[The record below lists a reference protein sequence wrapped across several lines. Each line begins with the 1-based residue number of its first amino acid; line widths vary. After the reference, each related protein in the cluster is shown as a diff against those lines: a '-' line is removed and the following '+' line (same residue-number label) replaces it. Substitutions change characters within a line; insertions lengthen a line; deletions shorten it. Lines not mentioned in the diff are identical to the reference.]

1 MRKYI
6 YSIFLLGLF
15 SCQEEGVV
23 QYTQEKDGLQ
33 FSANSSE
40 DMTKVFNFATAT
52 YEEEI
57 NGEPKT
63 FYYGDSLAAYTFERV
78 VLDLQGFPT
87 PDERE
92 YKLKTVLVE
101 DQDSSKVAE
110 VVFEP
115 YYSLAPNQ
123 LKDTIKITVLRPK
136 TRGTYTVGITVDTEG
151 KGAFFD
157 KGVVEKSILRLDI
170 QDVYE
175 QPKGWEERLEWLGEF
190 DEEKYAFMVTVS
202 KQAFSKENNHM
213 WNETD
218 KYNLELRQALA
229 RFNASAAPED
239 QKKFSFPV
247 TTKLV
252 WWDKQLKFLGEFS
265 EEKHEFIK
273 NLLSEEGETLAN
285 NSKLEYWN
293 LVFRDAVAEQG
304 ITEFSF
310 PVVTVQSSW
319 WRESLLGAFSPEKQE
334 FIVRELFPRSDYQIK
349 DGTWD
354 YANPVLRVLLE
365 QYNAEHPEAPLAFD
379 FPIEGRPEWW
389 DFRESYLGEYSDIKR
404 DIAVVA
410 VLTEQMYYG
419 ECNINPLVN
428 QNMSMDNVMGAIRD
442 AINAYNEEH
451 PDSQLELPASAPGWW
466 AEKSNYL
473 GDYSPEK
480 EAFMQQ
486 IMPVYNATYQEWA
499 NWTDWNPIFRYEL
512 AAYNSAYPDAPYG
525 FTFPEV
531 DTKPS
536 YWDEL
541 PYLGEYSEA
550 KRVFIW
556 ITLMPK
562 NYGNVDGWFL
572 GAPSEWGNPNDW
584 PARHTTLTEAYANR
598 YEDFMKK
605 YAGANPTPF
614 DFPASW

>member
-1 MRKYI
+1 M
-6 YSIFLLGLF
+6 
-15 SCQEEGVV
+15 
-23 QYTQEKDGLQ
+23 
-33 FSANSSE
+33 
-40 DMTKVFNFATAT
+40 
-52 YEEEI
+52 
-57 NGEPKT
+57 
-63 FYYGDSLAAYTFERV
+63 
-78 VLDLQGFPT
+78 
-87 PDERE
+87 
-92 YKLKTVLVE
+92 VE

-170 QDVYE
+170 KDVYE
-175 QPKGWEERLEWLGEF
+175 QPEGWDERQEWLGEF

-218 KYNLELRQALA
+218 KYNLELREALDE
-229 RFNASAAPED
+229 FNANAAPED
-239 QKKFSFPV
+239 RKKFKFPV

-304 ITEFSF
+304 ISEFSF

-451 PDSQLELPASAPGWW
+451 PDSQLELPVSAPGWW
-466 AEKSNYL
+466 AEKSYYL

-486 IMPVYNATYQEWA
+486 IMPMYGATYQEWA

-512 AAYNSAYPDAPYG
+512 AAYNSAHPDAPYG

-556 ITLMPK
+556 ITLMPM

-572 GAPSEWGNPNDW
+572 GAPSEGGNPSDW
-584 PARHTTLTEAYANR
+584 PARHATLTEAYANT

>member
-1 MRKYI
+1 M
-6 YSIFLLGLF
+6 
-15 SCQEEGVV
+15 
-23 QYTQEKDGLQ
+23 
-33 FSANSSE
+33 
-40 DMTKVFNFATAT
+40 
-52 YEEEI
+52 
-57 NGEPKT
+57 
-63 FYYGDSLAAYTFERV
+63 
-78 VLDLQGFPT
+78 
-87 PDERE
+87 
-92 YKLKTVLVE
+92 
-101 DQDSSKVAE
+101 
-110 VVFEP
+110 
-115 YYSLAPNQ
+115 
-123 LKDTIKITVLRPK
+123 
-136 TRGTYTVGITVDTEG
+136 
-151 KGAFFD
+151 
-157 KGVVEKSILRLDI
+157 
-170 QDVYE
+170 
-175 QPKGWEERLEWLGEF
+175 
-190 DEEKYAFMVTVS
+190 
-202 KQAFSKENNHM
+202 
-213 WNETD
+213 
-218 KYNLELRQALA
+218 
-229 RFNASAAPED
+229 
-239 QKKFSFPV
+239 
-247 TTKLV
+247 
-252 WWDKQLKFLGEFS
+252 
-265 EEKHEFIK
+265 
-273 NLLSEEGETLAN
+273 
-285 NSKLEYWN
+285 EYWN

-304 ITEFSF
+304 ISEFSF

-451 PDSQLELPASAPGWW
+451 PDSQLELPVSAPGWW
-466 AEKSNYL
+466 AEKSYYL

-486 IMPVYNATYQEWA
+486 IMPMYGATYWPWA

-512 AAYNSAYPDAPYG
+512 AAYNSAHPDAPYG

-556 ITLMPK
+556 ITLMPM
-562 NYGNVDGWFL
+562 NYGNVNGWFL
-572 GAPSEWGNPNDW
+572 GAPSEEGNPSDW
-584 PARHTTLTEAYANR
+584 PARHATLTEAYANT

>member
-170 QDVYE
+170 KDVYE
-175 QPKGWEERLEWLGEF
+175 QPEGWDERQEWLGEF

-218 KYNLELRQALA
+218 KYNLELREALDEF
-229 RFNASAAPED
+229 RMGTEIDTHKLTPESRTSD
-239 QKKFSFPV
+239 FDAYCICTGAETPRD
-247 TTKLV
+247 LPIPGRE
-252 WWDKQLKFLGEFS
+252 LKGIHFALE
-265 EEKHEFIK
+265 
-273 NLLSEEGETLAN
+273 LLSGQNRIIEGET
-285 NSKLEYWN
+285 
-293 LVFRDAVAEQG
+293 
-304 ITEFSF
+304 FS
-310 PVVTVQSSW
+310 
-319 WRESLLGAFSPEKQE
+319 
-334 FIVRELFPRSDYQIK
+334 K
-349 DGTWD
+349 DGQVNAKGRKVLVIGGGDTGSD
-354 YANPVLRVLLE
+354 CIGTSVRQGAACVTQIEIMPKPPVAHNPATPWPQWPAVLKTTSSHEEGCIRRWSLTSNRFLGKNGKVTGVEVEEVEWLPDPVNERSIMKPTGKKEIIEADMVLLAMGFLKPE
-365 QYNAEHPEAPLAFD
+365 QPVFAENVFIAGDAATGASLVVRAMASGRTAATE
-379 FPIEGRPEWW
+379 IEK
-389 DFRESYLGEYSDIKR
+389 YL
-404 DIAVVA
+404 
-410 VLTEQMYYG
+410 
-419 ECNINPLVN
+419 N
-428 QNMSMDNVMGAIRD
+428 
-442 AINAYNEEH
+442 
-451 PDSQLELPASAPGWW
+451 
-466 AEKSNYL
+466 
-473 GDYSPEK
+473 
-480 EAFMQQ
+480 
-486 IMPVYNATYQEWA
+486 
-499 NWTDWNPIFRYEL
+499 
-512 AAYNSAYPDAPYG
+512 
-525 FTFPEV
+525 
-531 DTKPS
+531 
-536 YWDEL
+536 
-541 PYLGEYSEA
+541 A
-550 KRVFIW
+550 KR
-556 ITLMPK
+556 
-562 NYGNVDGWFL
+562 
-572 GAPSEWGNPNDW
+572 
-584 PARHTTLTEAYANR
+584 
-598 YEDFMKK
+598 
-605 YAGANPTPF
+605 
-614 DFPASW
+614 